1 MYQRVQKIV
10 FRWQLKNWEMEL
22 SRSSVRKTISIHMPN
37 KSQVGFPL
45 SSLRLLSLSS
55 NCFLPLSLSAPNH
68 RNLPKFKS
76 VLSLHCHS
84 AVTSLHPFRHPN
96 WDVDCPL
103 PFIPSR
109 SFHLRKH
116 LIFKHHSFHHHH
128 HHQCLA
134 PGGSLHVGRTSFVK
148 LLPHK
153 HVPPAEVKAPTIT
166 SVQNKTFALSNICHS
181 LLLSY
186 SISLSWH

>member
-1 MYQRVQKIV
+1 MDVRNFKLEFWAI
-10 FRWQLKNWEMEL
+10 QLSCKVNANHNQNWEMEL
-22 SRSSVRKTISIHMPN
+22 SISSGKKTISIHMPTE
-37 KSQVGFPL
+37 SQVGFPL
-45 SSLRLLSLSS
+45 SCLPLLSLSS

-96 WDVDCPL
+96 RDVDCPL

-116 LIFKHHSFHHHH
+116 LILKHHSLHH

-134 PGGSLHVGRTSFVK
+134 LGGKSLRGTNLIRQSAS
-148 LLPHK
+148 P
-153 HVPPAEVKAPTIT
+153 
-166 SVQNKTFALSNICHS
+166 
-181 LLLSY
+181 
-186 SISLSWH
+186 